1 MSLATSQG
9 RINVTNLDRSTQ
21 FYERALGLRSMGG
34 SNEHGRRFAFLGNG
48 SKLMLTIWEQSEG
61 RFDGRKAGLH
71 HPLLPGQLD
80 RRRGGRRDT
89 RPAAGAKFLYD
100 GIVAHAGGRD
110 SGGIFFEDPDGTRLE
125 IFAITG
131 AASQPA
137 PSGAA
142 PSCCDA

>member
-1 MSLATSQG
+1 M
-9 RINVTNLDRSTQ
+9 
-21 FYERALGLRSMGG
+21 
-34 SNEHGRRFAFLGNG
+34 
-48 SKLMLTIWEQSEG
+48 
-61 RFDGRKAGLH
+61 DGK
-71 HPLLPGQLD
+71 PGCITLSFQVNSIED
-80 RRRGGRRDT
+80 VVAAET
-89 RPAAGAKFLYD
+89 RVRAAGAKFLYD
-100 GIVAHAGGRD
+100 GIVAHAEGRD